1 MSTKDNYTDNVT
13 GRNTSGANSNRP
25 LKRLTASSLIGDNII
40 NPEGEALGRIHDI
53 MVDLEEGKIEYVVI
67 EFGGFLGLNQKYFAI
82 PFKALSI
89 AKEHRHSFILNETRE
104 SLKRYPGFD
113 RDHWPETNLHD
124 VKRKGTDS
132 GSFMGSNTGIEY

>member
-1 MSTKDNYTDNVT
+1 M
-13 GRNTSGANSNRP
+13 
-25 LKRLTASSLIGDNII
+25 SSLIGDNIL
-40 NPEGEALGRIHDI
+40 NPEGEDLGRIHDI
-53 MVDLEEGKIEYVVI
+53 MVDLTEGKIEYVVI

-89 AKEHRHSFILNETRE
+89 AKEHRRAFILNETRE

-124 VKRKGTDS
+124 TKGRST
-132 GSFMGSNTGIEY
+132 GHGGFMGPNTGAEY